1 MKTHVPALLT
11 FAVIGLLSGRAHAAD
26 PDRVEWSPDWPRVRP
41 WEVAAA
47 FSLIAADVAIKLWVP
62 TPSTPRFADGN
73 FLDDWGR
80 NTFKLHSVASQAAA
94 ISWSDGLF
102 YGAVLVPFVVDF
114 YFGALSIHQ
123 RSDVAM
129 QMLAIDLESFA
140 TAGFLAISA
149 QKLGRER
156 PYGQDCATDG
166 TVRDRSGRIVH
177 RCDGSVRQS
186 FVSGHTAAATAAAG
200 LVCAHHQHLPLFGG
214 GAADLA
220 ACLSM
225 VGIAGATGLLRVAG
239 DEHWATDVLLGWAV
253 GAFSGYVLPS
263 ILHYGFGSGH
273 ALVQAGSSY
282 IDLLPTVMA
291 VDGGGA
297 QIGAVGTF

>member
-1 MKTHVPALLT
+1 MKPPVPALLT

-41 WEVAAA
+41 WEVAGA

-80 NTFKLHSVASQAAA
+80 NTFKLHSVASQAAS

-123 RSDVAM
+123 SSDVAI

-140 TAGFLAISA
+140 TAGFFAISA

-200 LVCAHHQHLPLFGG
+200 LVCVHHQHLPLFGG

-225 VGIAGATGLLRVAG
+225 VGIAGATGLLRVAA

-263 ILHYGFGSGH
+263 ILHYGFGSGQ
-273 ALVQAGSSY
+273 ALAQAGNSY
-282 IDLLPTVMA
+282 IDVLPTVMA